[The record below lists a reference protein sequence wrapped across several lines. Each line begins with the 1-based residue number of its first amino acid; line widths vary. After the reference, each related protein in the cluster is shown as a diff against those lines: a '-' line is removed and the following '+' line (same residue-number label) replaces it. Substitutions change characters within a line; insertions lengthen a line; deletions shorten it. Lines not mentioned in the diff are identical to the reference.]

1 MARHA
6 VRLGL
11 AALAAATLTACG
23 PALKPPT
30 LRLDKVG
37 VEKARVSGLGLDVFF
52 LMRNPNPD
60 PILVEGMEYDLVIN
74 GRRVARGYYPDVVAL
89 GPFGQERILSHLDVN
104 WFSLPGAV
112 RAVFDEDRARARVD
126 GTFYIRQGARRGKA
140 IPFDS
145 EALVELR

>member
-6 VRLGL
+6 LRLTL
-11 AALAAATLTACG
+11 VALAVAALAACG

-37 VEKARVSGLGLDVFF
+37 VEKARLSGLGLDVFF
-52 LMRNPNPD
+52 MMRNPNPD
-60 PILVEGMEYDLVIN
+60 PILVEGLEYDLVLN
-74 GRRVARGYYPDVVAL
+74 GRRIGRGNYPDVVAL
-89 GPFGQERILSHLDVN
+89 GPFAEERVRSHLDLN

-126 GTFYIRQGARRGKA
+126 GTFYVRQGPGRGKA

>member
-1 MARHA
+1 MTRRAA
-6 VRLGL
+6 GMLLPL
-11 AALAAATLTACG
+11 AMLALSACG

-37 VEKARVSGLGLDVFF
+37 VEKARLSGLGLDVFF
-52 LMRNPNPD
+52 QMRNPNPD
-60 PILVEGMEYDLVIN
+60 PLLVEGMEYDLVVN
-74 GRRVARGYYPDVVAL
+74 GRRVAKGYYPEVVSL

-112 RAVFDEDRARARVD
+112 RSVFEQSGARARVE
-126 GTFYIRQGARRGKA
+126 GVFYVRQGPRRGKA
-140 IPFDS
+140 IRFDS

>member
-1 MARHA
+1 MTQR
-6 VRLGL
+6 VL
-11 AALAAATLTACG
+11 ALMSLLATLALSACG

-37 VEKARVSGLGLDVFF
+37 VEKARLSGLGLDVFF
-52 LMRNPNPD
+52 QMRNPNPD

-74 GRRVARGYYPDVVAL
+74 GRRIAKGYYPEVVSL

-126 GTFYIRQGARRGKA
+126 GVFYVRQGPRRGKA
-140 IPFDS
+140 IRFDA
-145 EALVELR
+145 EAMVELR

>member
-1 MARHA
+1 MAR
-6 VRLGL
+6 L
-11 AALAAATLTACG
+11 ALRFTLATLIAATLAACG

-30 LRLDKVG
+30 LRLDKVR
-37 VEKARVSGLGLDVFF
+37 VEKARLSGLGLDVFF
-52 LMRNPNPD
+52 MLRNPNPD
-60 PILVEGMEYDLVIN
+60 PILVEGLEYDLVLN
-74 GRRVARGYYPDVVAL
+74 GRRIARGYYPDVLAL
-89 GPFGQERILSHLDVN
+89 GPFEQERILSHLDVN

-126 GTFYIRQGARRGKA
+126 GTFYVRQGPGRGKT

>member
-1 MARHA
+1 MVRHA
-6 VRLGL
+6 SRLTL
-11 AALAAATLTACG
+11 LALAVAALAACG

-37 VEKARVSGLGLDVFF
+37 LQKARLSGLGLDVFF

-60 PILVEGMEYDLVIN
+60 PILVEGLEYDLVLN
-74 GRRVARGYYPDVVAL
+74 GRRVARGYYPDVVPL

-104 WFSLPGAV
+104 WFTLPGAV
-112 RAVFDEDRARARVD
+112 RAVFDEERARARVD
-126 GTFYIRQGARRGKA
+126 GTFYVRQGPRRGKA

-145 EALVELR
+145 EAVVELR